1 MVQANLRNDADD
13 ERVIKDICAL
23 VNRITGIQL
32 GDKQQGMV
40 RSRLVKRL
48 LDLNLESFTDYEYYL
63 QEHQEAETGYLVSL
77 LTTHHTFFFR
87 EFNQFEFLLN
97 VGLKEIIEAVRR
109 RPDKTLRVW
118 SAACSRGQ
126 EVYSL
131 AMFLHHHLAII
142 APDVKFDILGTDVD
156 TESVSIAKNGV
167 YLWENL
173 KEVPH
178 TYMKDHWARG
188 RGDIASY
195 VKARDSLRKLCRF
208 NTANLVNF
216 RNTFNEPAFDVIFCR
231 NVFIYFD
238 GPTITQVTKN
248 LMSNM
253 HPHGMLFL
261 GISETLNGLP
271 LDIESLGL
279 SSYRPK
285 RASAALPTASG
296 TVSSASN
303 VMPLPTRT
311 VPPPAVATRPLQVL
325 CVDDSPS
332 IHMVLKQILKPE
344 FGFEIVATAVNGIDA
359 AAKLKQ
365 HKVDVMT
372 LDIHMPEQTG
382 IEYLQK
388 NFGPQ
393 HPPVVMLT
401 SVAREDSELALNAL
415 NLGASDYVEK
425 PSLQTLQEKGDE
437 IRIKLKCAVQDRAPR
452 HPISAVEKE
461 FASKVQITRPERSIR
476 VIVATPGEMNK
487 LQQTLKELQGQQ
499 PATMVLFV
507 GHDMALPH
515 LTGKIQSLLHRTI
528 QTWDE
533 VTTPKANEIYTSF
546 FDTSFVRL
554 KDKCQDRQTAL
565 LVLGDKP
572 QKVLDQ
578 LVCWSNAYTLA
589 EDGTNSTFLASDRVP
604 LTSFAYMSTVHLS
617 KA

>member
-1 MVQANLRNDADD
+1 MIQANPRNHADE

-32 GDKQQGMV
+32 GSKQEGMV

-48 LDLNLESFTDYEYYL
+48 LDLKLASLTDYAQYL
-63 QEHQEAETGYLVSL
+63 LNHQEAETGYLVSL

-97 VGLKEIIEAVRR
+97 SGLKDILEAVRR
-109 RPDKTLRVW
+109 RPDKILRVW

-131 AMFLHHHLAII
+131 AMFLHHHLTMM
-142 APDVKFDILGTDVD
+142 APDIKFDILGTDVD
-156 TESVSIAKNGV
+156 AESVSIAKNGV

-188 RGDIASY
+188 RGDIAAY
-195 VKARDSLRKLCRF
+195 VKAKDSLRKSCRF
-208 NTANLVNF
+208 SVANLVNF
-216 RNTFNEPAFDVIFCR
+216 RNSLQEAPFDIIFCR

-238 GPTITQVTKN
+238 GPTITQVTRN
-248 LMSNM
+248 LMSYL
-253 HPHGMLFL
+253 HPHGLLFL
-261 GISETLNGLP
+261 GISETLNGLA
-271 LDIESLGL
+271 LDIESIGL
-279 SSYRPK
+279 SAYRHK
-285 RASAALPTASG
+285 RAAAAQPGAG
-296 TVSSASN
+296 AMASN
-303 VMPLPTRT
+303 IVSMPTRT
-311 VPPPAVATRPLQVL
+311 PPIAATAPIQVL

-332 IHMVLKQILKPE
+332 IHMILKQILKPE
-344 FGFEIVATAVNGIDA
+344 LGFEIVATAINGIDA

-401 SVAREDSELALNAL
+401 SVAREDSDLALSAL

-425 PSLQTLQEKGDE
+425 PSLQNLQDKGDE
-437 IRIKLKCAVQDRAPR
+437 IRIKLKCAIQDRASR
-452 HPISAVEKE
+452 HPISSVEKE
-461 FASKVQITRPERSIR
+461 FANKIQIVRPERGIR
-476 VIVATPGEMNK
+476 VILATPGEINK
-487 LQQTLKELQGQQ
+487 LQQTLKELQGPQ
-499 PATMVLFV
+499 PATMILFV

-515 LTGKIQSLLHRTI
+515 LTGKIQSLLHRNI
-528 QTWDE
+528 QTWDGI
-533 VTTPKANEIYTSF
+533 TAPKANEIYTSF
-546 FDTSFVRL
+546 FDTSFGSL
-554 KDKCQDRQTAL
+554 KDKCQDRQTAM

-572 QKVLDQ
+572 KKVLDQ
-578 LVCWSNAYTLA
+578 LTRWSNAYTLA
-589 EDGTNSTFLASDRVP
+589 EDIANTSFLANDRVP

>member
-1 MVQANLRNDADD
+1 MINAISKSPADE

-32 GDKQQGMV
+32 GVKQEGMV

-48 LDLNLESFTDYEYYL
+48 LDLNLTSMTDYAQYL
-63 QEHQEAETGYLVSL
+63 RAHQEAETGYLVSL

-97 VGLKEIIEAVRR
+97 SGLREIVEAVRR

-131 AMFLHHHLAII
+131 AMFLQHHLPAL
-142 APDVKFDILGTDVD
+142 APDLKFDILGTDVD
-156 TESVSIAKNGV
+156 AESVSIAKNGV

-178 TYMKDHWARG
+178 MYMKDHWARG

-195 VKARDSLRKLCRF
+195 VKAKDSLRTNTRF
-208 NTANLVNF
+208 NVTNLVNF
-216 RNTFNEPAFDVIFCR
+216 RNNFHEAPFDVVFCR

-248 LMSNM
+248 LMSSM

-271 LDIESLGL
+271 IDIDSMGL
-279 SSYRPK
+279 SAYRHK
-285 RASAALPTASG
+285 RTATPSPTAVAMASP
-296 TVSSASN
+296 SN
-303 VMPLPTRT
+303 VVPLPTRT
-311 VPPPAVATRPLQVL
+311 PTPSMATRPLQVL

-359 AAKLKQ
+359 ATKLKQ

-382 IEYLQK
+382 IEYLQR

-415 NLGASDYVEK
+415 SLGAADYVEK
-425 PSLQTLQEKGDE
+425 PSLQNLHDKGDE
-437 IRIKLKCAVQDRAPR
+437 IRIKLKCAVQDRTSRSA
-452 HPISAVEKE
+452 ISAVERE
-461 FASKVQITRPERSIR
+461 FSSKITIARPERGLRIL
-476 VIVATPGEMNK
+476 IATPGEMNK
-487 LQQTLKELQGQQ
+487 LHQTLKELQSPQ
-499 PATMVLFV
+499 PPTMVLFV

-515 LTGKIQSLLHRTI
+515 LTGKLQSLLHKAVHA
-528 QTWDE
+528 WDG
-533 VTTPKANEIYTSF
+533 THTPKANEVYTAF
-546 FDTSFVRL
+546 FDAAFAGL
-554 KDKCQDRQTAL
+554 KEKCKDRQTAL
-565 LVLGDKP
+565 LILGDKSTTT
-572 QKVLDQ
+572 LDQ
-578 LVCWSNAYTLA
+578 IARWTGAYTLV
-589 EDGTNSTFLASDRVP
+589 EDTANASFHGSDRVP